1 MTAPADPPQPPTPSE
16 IFYAGAIARI
26 ARLILWLTLP
36 GAIGAQLWM
45 GWQAGIGTVVGAL
58 AGYESFNS
66 LSRGVNAL
74 ADRIANSGSR
84 ESGKRVIARF
94 VGRYV
99 VVGVVAYVIF
109 TVSRTALFGFLIG
122 LCLPVLAMMCEAGYE
137 LTVAM
142 RRGL

>member
-1 MTAPADPPQPPTPSE
+1 MTTPAESPRAPTPSE
-16 IFYAGAIARI
+16 VFYSGAIARI
-26 ARLILWLTLP
+26 ARLILWLALP
-36 GAIGAQLWM
+36 AALGAGLWM
-45 GWQAGIGTVVGAL
+45 GWQAVIGAAVGAL
-58 AGYESFNS
+58 AGYESFTS

-74 ADRIANSGSR
+74 GDRITNAGSS

-94 VGRYV
+94 VGRYAI
-99 VVGVVAYVIF
+99 VGVVAYVIF
-109 TVSRTALFGFLIG
+109 TVSRTAVYGFMVG

>member
-1 MTAPADPPQPPTPSE
+1 MTSDSPRPPTPSE
-16 IFYAGAIARI
+16 VFYAGAIPRI
-26 ARLILWLTLP
+26 IRLILWLAVP
-36 GAIGAQLWM
+36 AAIATGLWM
-45 GWQAGIGTVVGAL
+45 GGWKAAVGTVIGAL
-58 AGYESFNS
+58 AGYESFFS

-74 ADRIANSGSR
+74 GDRIANAGST

-99 VVGVVAYVIF
+99 VVALGAYVIF
-109 TVSRTALFGFLIG
+109 TVSRIALYGFLIG

-137 LTVAM
+137 LTVAL

>member
-1 MTAPADPPQPPTPSE
+1 MTPPAESPEAATPSE
-16 IFYAGAIARI
+16 VFYAGAIARI
-26 ARLILWLTLP
+26 ARLILWLALP
-36 GAIGAQLWM
+36 AAVATGWWM
-45 GWQAGIGTVVGAL
+45 GWQAAIGVVVGAL

-74 ADRIANSGSR
+74 GDRITNAGST

-99 VVGVVAYVIF
+99 IVGVVAYVIF
-109 TVSRTALFGFLIG
+109 TVSRTALYGFLIG